1 MATRGRERLIPMKI
15 IGDLDDD
22 LDNLIGEGW
31 KDDKTGKG
39 TRKSLIV
46 THEDGSTEHVLEDV
60 SKSSWRQETC
70 PTSPPLLIS
79 TLPNSP
85 NPSSPVPQPK
95 PPQFIPGHVISEP
108 STPTKVSVSS
118 IFFVSCASLDFLPF
132 QLIVSGHVE
141 RGQTVHATPIL
152 IQRETGPSMETEDE
166 DDDDNTEA
174 EDGEEEDI
182 YSPGTVSLPNLSP
195 ISSATSSPHRGL
207 SPDPSYT
214 SWTPADEETIEDT
227 SEGKGEEDAGWDTLE
242 DANPTPPSLNY
253 RVHIEVEGEEDRIS
267 GVEKGKQIYNMKGQH
282 KQPLSLGPSTSSERL
297 EKPPSCQSKPPPA
310 SRTRHPVR
318 IVPISLHTE
327 QVHPSPDPARES
339 QTKESKVVNVEG
351 NTNVLRRG
359 SSFTQNK
366 RRSES
371 GGDAATRPD
380 IPPSHHKRASSLD
393 AAAERKVW
401 SIPINI
407 QARQA
412 SAETQGAKREG
423 LVGSG
428 VPTKMSSSEKIPT
441 ERCDRAAQGE
451 DRVGQPQRENR
462 RASSG
467 DQLRKISVPVRL
479 MSEERELGSLL
490 VHQSSEERLWGVKV
504 PEQIQR
510 CDADCSPD
518 DRMNRSQQGTSKKEE
533 RATKDDSGMFTNASN
548 LPFGPTY
555 KPPTTSSGG
564 KPLTIDPFAHTHLPF
579 SLPTGL
585 SSPPSPVRSVPIHR
599 EGEGQRDN
607 VRNERDHQGNFSGP
621 EELNRLHDG
630 LEVVD
635 NFTL

>member
-1 MATRGRERLIPMKI
+1 M
-15 IGDLDDD
+15 
-22 LDNLIGEGW
+22 
-31 KDDKTGKG
+31 
-39 TRKSLIV
+39 
-46 THEDGSTEHVLEDV
+46 
-60 SKSSWRQETC
+60 
-70 PTSPPLLIS
+70 
-79 TLPNSP
+79 
-85 NPSSPVPQPK
+85 
-95 PPQFIPGHVISEP
+95 
-108 STPTKVSVSS
+108 
-118 IFFVSCASLDFLPF
+118 
-132 QLIVSGHVE
+132 
-141 RGQTVHATPIL
+141 HATPIL
-152 IQRETGPSMETEDE
+152 IQREQGPSVETEDE
-166 DDDDNTEA
+166 DDDDDTEA

-214 SWTPADEETIEDT
+214 SWTPADEETIQEDM
-227 SEGKGEEDAGWDTLE
+227 SEGKGDEEVGWDTLE
-242 DANPTPPSLNY
+242 DANAPPPSLNY
-253 RVHIEVEGEEDRIS
+253 RVHIEVEGEEDRIG
-267 GVEKGKQIYNMKGQH
+267 GVEKGKQSYNIKGQ
-282 KQPLSLGPSTSSERL
+282 QPLSLGPSIPSERL

-310 SRTRHPVR
+310 SRIRHPVR

-327 QVHPSPDPARES
+327 QVHSSPDPARES
-339 QTKESKVVNVEG
+339 QTKESEVVNVKGEG
-351 NTNVLRRG
+351 NTNVFRRG

-371 GGDAATRPD
+371 SGDAATRAD

-412 SAETQGAKREG
+412 SAESQGAKREG
-423 LVGSG
+423 LVDSG
-428 VPTKMSSSEKIPT
+428 VPTKMGSGAKIPT

-451 DRVGQPQRENR
+451 DRVGQPQREKENTTHR
-462 RASSG
+462 RPSGG
-467 DQLRKISVPVRL
+467 DQPRKISLPVRL

-504 PEQIQR
+504 PEQIQQF
-510 CDADCSPD
+510 DADCIPE
-518 DRMNRSQQGTSKKEE
+518 DRMVNQSQQGTSKKEE

-555 KPPTTSSGG
+555 KPPTSSGG

-585 SSPPSPVRSVPIHR
+585 SCPPSPVRSVPIHR

-607 VRNERDHQGNFSGP
+607 VQKETDRHRNFSGP
-621 EELNRLHDG
+621 EELNKLHDG
-630 LEVVD
+630 LEVDYFMYCLIFMSFFPKEARGKLSAQAKKLLDRQEKVED
-635 NFTL
+635 SFRRGKESRPREQESRPREQERGRKGRPEARSQSFDPANRNPEESNRCY